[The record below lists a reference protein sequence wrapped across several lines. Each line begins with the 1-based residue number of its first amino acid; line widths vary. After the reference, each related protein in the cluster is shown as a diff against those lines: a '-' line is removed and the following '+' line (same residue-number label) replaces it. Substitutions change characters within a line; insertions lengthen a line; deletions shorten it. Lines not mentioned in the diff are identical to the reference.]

1 MVAQCEVGYN
11 EGHEGPRQARLAVSK
26 LMLAFFLVCFVIQFL
41 GIMAYLILGLAP
53 RASRAWSGPER
64 REARCR

>member
-1 MVAQCEVGYN
+1 MRATKVQGRRGLQCRSSWW
-11 EGHEGPRQARLAVSK
+11 HSFSRASSSS
-26 LMLAFFLVCFVIQFL
+26 FW

-53 RASRAWSGPER
+53 SASPAWSGPER